1 MKLFKNILTKKEQK
15 DLLKFL
21 KSEVRVLGD
30 TFPGLQTESNLHF
43 NPNPALNTLLKK
55 VKKYHKNYRII
66 KCWGLK
72 TTGDFICWHQ
82 HDVDLSMVYYLKNKS
97 KIGTMFQKEK
107 TSVLI
112 TECEENSL
120 SLFNGREIHSPPC
133 HLPEERYVVTFDLIN
148 DK

>member
-1 MKLFKNILTKKEQK
+1 M
-15 DLLKFL
+15 
-21 KSEVRVLGD
+21 
-30 TFPGLQTESNLHF
+30 QTESNLHF